1 MTTYYLCKGKDH
13 YVQQHRGESLG
24 VGSNCPVIGC
34 ASTLRTAPTEEAST
48 CPTCNRGV
56 LVQTVVDDVDS
67 TVCSFCAARRD
78 VHAPESSSEGVTK
91 QRPMTGAER
100 VAAHRARKRAG
111 VRSDA

>member
-1 MTTYYLCKGKDH
+1 MTYYLCNGKDH
-13 YVQQHRGESLG
+13 YVQSHRGEKLD
-24 VGSNCPVIGC
+24 VGSKCPVYGC
-34 ASTLRTAPTEEAST
+34 PSKLRMAPTEEAQK

-78 VHAPESSSEGVTK
+78 VHAPEASSEGVTK
-91 QRPMTGAER
+91 RRPMTGAER